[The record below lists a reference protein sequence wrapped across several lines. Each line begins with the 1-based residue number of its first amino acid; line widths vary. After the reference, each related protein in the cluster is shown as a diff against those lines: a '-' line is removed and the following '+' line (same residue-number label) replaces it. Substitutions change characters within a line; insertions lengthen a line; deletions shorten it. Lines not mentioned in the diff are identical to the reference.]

1 MKDITIKLG
10 GEAGQGLQ
18 LAGFLLAKV
27 FARSGYHV
35 FAWQETLSRVRGGHN
50 TFTLRIGMTAAPAPR
65 SGIDLLLGL
74 DAETLSLHADEVRPD
89 GLALLDLET
98 LGLTASD
105 DRAIDLPL
113 RRLAIQ
119 VGARPIASNTVAV
132 GAVLGLLGAD
142 LTLLDALLE
151 QTFSDSAMAT
161 QNKDAAR
168 AGAKYAVDRAQDRVG
183 TKWPKREA
191 PARML
196 LSGNDAIAMGAVAAG
211 CQVMSAYPMSP
222 ATSILHYLANHEDR
236 CGIVTEQAEDEIAA
250 ASMALGASMAGVRAM
265 TATSGGGFALMTE
278 TMSLAGVSETP
289 IVVVNV
295 QRPGPA
301 TGLPTRTEQGDLDLV
316 LYAGHGEFPRA
327 VFAPYDAKS
336 AFDCTMR
343 AFEVSDAF
351 CVPSFV
357 LSDQHL
363 AESMQ
368 TCEPFEPM
376 PSLVKT
382 SLLDSKALE
391 TLRDY
396 RRYALTESG
405 VSPRAYPGQSRH
417 LVLNDSHEHDEK
429 GYILETPHNR
439 VKMND
444 KRLRKHEALA
454 AAALPPLVGGFKDA
468 ISALI
473 SWGSTYAAAQE
484 AMEFLASKDRLL
496 RHVHLVQLWPLPI
509 QKLEEALQ
517 GVETTVVVEGNA
529 TGQLEAL
536 LRRTLLLRATRSVRK
551 YDGLPFAADELA
563 VRLEEVLS

>member
-1 MKDITIKLG
+1 
-10 GEAGQGLQ
+10 
-18 LAGFLLAKV
+18 
-27 FARSGYHV
+27 
-35 FAWQETLSRVRGGHN
+35 
-50 TFTLRIGMTAAPAPR
+50 
-65 SGIDLLLGL
+65 
-74 DAETLSLHADEVRPD
+74 
-89 GLALLDLET
+89 
-98 LGLTASD
+98 
-105 DRAIDLPL
+105 
-113 RRLAIQ
+113 
-119 VGARPIASNTVAV
+119 
-132 GAVLGLLGAD
+132 
-142 LTLLDALLE
+142 
-151 QTFSDSAMAT
+151 
-161 QNKDAAR
+161 
-168 AGAKYAVDRAQDRVG
+168 
-183 TKWPKREA
+183 
-191 PARML
+191 
-196 LSGNDAIAMGAVAAG
+196 
-211 CQVMSAYPMSP
+211 
-222 ATSILHYLANHEDR
+222 
-236 CGIVTEQAEDEIAA
+236 
-250 ASMALGASMAGVRAM
+250 
-265 TATSGGGFALMTE
+265 
-278 TMSLAGVSETP
+278 
-289 IVVVNV
+289 
-295 QRPGPA
+295 
-301 TGLPTRTEQGDLDLV
+301 
-316 LYAGHGEFPRA
+316 
-327 VFAPYDAKS
+327 
-336 AFDCTMR
+336 MR